1 MSFLYSFANAISSPA
16 PFNSFICFFGLLC
29 CCWFFFLF
37 KESMQAKA
45 FPMNKIRPLT
55 RCIPSS
61 YWTLSGKWSSL
72 HPLGSPG
79 SAFWPLTFVCSVAM
93 HFFFKKANSSKAAWE
108 ESLFYGGFSLLPERL
123 GEGRS
128 INSWKKTGRE
138 SRVFSL
144 CPLEM
149 RCACNRERNVLLAGP
164 QQKGWWGSETK
175 ICTAF
180 GITGTD
186 APDRSLGWLGEGK
199 HTLPNSSERSKWKQL
214 NTQKTHWKA
223 WEDAPAAS
231 SVFVL

>member
-1 MSFLYSFANAISSPA
+1 MVFCFVLLLFFCCCLKKACKLRLFPWTKYELWRGVYPRVTELYQGNGV
-16 PFNSFICFFGLLC
+16 PFTHWAVLVVPSDLLC
-29 CCWFFFLF
+29 LCVLLQCTFF
-37 KESMQAKA
+37 K
-45 FPMNKIRPLT
+45 
-55 RCIPSS
+55 
-61 YWTLSGKWSSL
+61 
-72 HPLGSPG
+72 
-79 SAFWPLTFVCSVAM
+79 
-93 HFFFKKANSSKAAWE
+93 KKANSSKAAWE
-108 ESLFYGGFSLLPERL
+108 ESLFYGGSSLLPERL

-186 APDRSLGWLGEGK
+186 VPDRSLGWLGEGK

-231 SVFVL
+231 LVFVS